1 MIGAW
6 LAAVQLASDEACNLL
21 FVNAKDHGSDFELN
35 AKAKLMAVFLV
46 VHNMCTQSLLHELFL

>member
-21 FVNAKDHGSDFELN
+21 VVNARDHGSDFELN
-35 AKAKLMAVFLV
+35 AKAQLMAVFLV
-46 VHNMCTQSLLHELFL
+46 VHNMCTRSL